1 MKKITLTLGLLASMC
16 LAQAQQIVNG
26 GFEVWKQRTGHWLA
40 AEPGGE
46 DNTTYYD
53 MPQSSADYQKAITAA
68 GLSNVADAN
77 YPDECFFMRTLNNL
91 AEIQPGGGTPP
102 VEPTCTRW
110 NKDVYNG
117 EYCARAKSVEV
128 TLGGKPLFIPGI
140 YGTVIVDFQNATA
153 QTTIMPN
160 YTQKPTKLTGAIKY
174 LPVDND
180 EAEVFIRL
188 FYAKKF
194 NKVNVLHANGYAIV
208 VDASNNEYVQY
219 KKDDNLYIKYGEKEV
234 KVTQDFLSKNGL
246 TYKTL
251 DIADVNSL
259 DTLAYASKKW
269 SSEVSDWEDF
279 SLDINYLKEGTP
291 NCIQFFFTSSAGYD
305 FVDLYNCK
313 GGIGSQ
319 LFIDDIAFVGGVPVA
334 ETSASTLV
342 YGSTGKIKVEG
353 ESTKVSVYALD
364 GTKVFE
370 GVSNEIDAV
379 AGVYVVVVDG
389 VATKVIVK

>member
-1 MKKITLTLGLLASMC
+1 MKKITLTIGLLASMC

-26 GFEVWKQRTGHWLA
+26 GFEVWEQHTGHWLA
-40 AEPGGE
+40 AEGE

-110 NKDVYNG
+110 GKDVYNG
-117 EYCARAKSVEV
+117 SYCAKMKSLQV
-128 TLGGKPLFIPGI
+128 TLGGNPLFIPGI

-160 YTQKPTKLTGAIKY
+160 YTQRPEKLTGVMKY
-174 LPVDND
+174 APVGQDS
-180 EAEVFIRL
+180 AEVFI
-188 FYAKKF
+188 
-194 NKVNVLHANGYAIV
+194 
-208 VDASNNEYVQY
+208 
-219 KKDDNLYIKYGEKEV
+219 NLYYASEFTTLSIKGPDGKTEVGTMQLPVESSMEKV
-234 KVTQDFLSKNGL
+234 GM
-246 TYKTL
+246 
-251 DIADVNSL
+251 
-259 DTLAYASKKW
+259 ASKKW
-269 SSEVSDWEDF
+269 YEAVTDWEDF
-279 SLDINYLKEGTP
+279 SVNIEYISDKAP

-305 FVDLYNCK
+305 FEDLYNCV
-313 GGIGSQ
+313 GGIGSE
-319 LFIDDIAFVGGVPVA
+319 LYIDDIAFVGGVPVA
-334 ETSASTLV
+334 ETSASALV